1 MSAPAT
7 RVARAGALLAFLRTI
22 QKPGAPID
30 DVGED
35 VSLVDAGLID
45 SLAVLEIVGHLES
58 TYGLD
63 FAESGIDPGDLT
75 TIGGI
80 LELIERLQPAAAA
93 GSLTQP

>member
-1 MSAPAT
+1 MSRPAT
-7 RVARAGALLAFLRTI
+7 RDERAGVLIAFLRTI

-30 DVGED
+30 DVGDD
-35 VSLVDAGLID
+35 VSLVEAGLID

-63 FAESGIDPGDLT
+63 FAESGFDPSDLT

-80 LELIERLQPAAAA
+80 LDLVERICPSA
-93 GSLTQP
+93 